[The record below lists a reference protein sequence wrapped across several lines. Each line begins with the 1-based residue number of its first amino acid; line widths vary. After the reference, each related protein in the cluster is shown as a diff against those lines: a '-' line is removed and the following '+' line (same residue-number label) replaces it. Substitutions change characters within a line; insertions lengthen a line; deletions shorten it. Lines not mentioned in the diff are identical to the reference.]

1 MRTEVLIVGGGLS
14 GLHTA
19 YKLAQQGIDFIL
31 IEARDRL
38 GGRILSYNADG
49 ASYRGDQAGYD
60 FGPTWF
66 WPGQARMEG
75 LVRELDLVDS
85 VFTQYGSGDA
95 LYEDE
100 RSLSRGIAGISMAGS
115 YRLKGGMRQI
125 IAALEQRIAAGKI
138 RLGSRLARLRKIT
151 GGLHADVVVAGKSI
165 EIEAKVAVMALP
177 PRLAIDAIEMIP
189 ALSQFRESELSAIPT
204 WMAGHAKV
212 IAIYREAF
220 WREQG
225 FSGDVISQRGPLR
238 EIHDASPA
246 IGGPFALF
254 GFLGIPAAQRFD
266 RDDAI
271 IPASVDQMERLFGDS
286 AKQPLDVFIKDW
298 ARDTETATEYDQ
310 EMSNVHSLHRLRE
323 TAEFEWDR
331 QIIWSGSEA
340 ATSSER
346 NGGFLEGAIESSQAT
361 LQLIQTY
368 LAVADK
374 AASAPPG

>member
-19 YKLAQQGIDFIL
+19 YKLAQRGIDFIL
-31 IEARDRL
+31 VEARDRL

-49 ASYRGDQAGYD
+49 VSYRSDQAGFD

-115 YRLKGGMRQI
+115 CRLRGGMRQI
-125 IAALEQRIAAGKI
+125 IAALEQRIAADKI
-138 RLGSRLARLRKIT
+138 CLESRLTRLRKVT
-151 GGLHADVVVAGKSI
+151 GSLQADVAVAGESV

-177 PRLAIDAIEMIP
+177 PRLAIDAIELIP

-220 WREQG
+220 WRNQG

-246 IGGPFALF
+246 SGGPFALF
-254 GFLGIPAAQRFD
+254 GFLGIPFAQRRD
-266 RDDAI
+266 REDSI
-271 IPASVDQMERLFGDS
+271 IAASINQVARLFGDPAES
-286 AKQPLDVFIKDW
+286 PLDVFIKDW
-298 ARDTETATEYDQ
+298 ASDPETATEYDQ
-310 EMSNVHSLHRLRE
+310 QMSNVHSFHRLQE
-323 TAEFEWDR
+323 TAESEWDR
-331 QIIWSGSEA
+331 QIIWSGSET
-340 ATSSER
+340 ATSAER
-346 NGGFLEGAIESSQAT
+346 NAGFLEGAIESSQTT
-361 LQLIQTY
+361 LQLIQAY
-368 LAVADK
+368 LADADK
-374 AASAPPG
+374 AASPPRE